1 MRKFWIGLALLLLM
15 LPTQAQAVWEA
26 AFYVEYSLSP
36 LVAELRLYRSDGEVT
51 VMPLPSNL
59 SYGENISLS
68 RRDVLVS
75 ADRRYVVMS
84 EYNDEPFYAL
94 PIRIADLQNG
104 TCCLE
109 VAPLDTVDAYDFAS
123 FEPNGSRFAVSYVSD
138 DHDRDPETHL
148 TGGMMV
154 VDAATGAITTNVLMQ
169 DAIVA
174 ANLID
179 YSAWALMETWE
190 ADGIRFT
197 GNCFA
202 CGGAFEGQF
211 ALWRPDIGDFVAN
224 PGISFSIFG
233 TRLDATGEFLLMTQ
247 NTAYSFNPSGGMF
260 LTPNVVHY
268 YRANEGVDFT
278 TGQAV
283 PDAPVI
289 YFNTDAISLAD
300 VQWVAD
306 GVAFV
311 VAAAETDFWDVV
323 FRDGRVERIPFS
335 GVENKALLGGTPDGW
350 LERFTDAAGN
360 TVVVD
365 RRMNNTQTTVFS
377 LADARTVRLID
388 APPLAQQLPTSLASF
403 PLVSSSTPVVRA
415 TLDTAVGTSCT
426 GFLPSRLPL
435 GGQARVTPGQ
445 PNRVRR
451 EPTTGSPVVG
461 QIPGEGIFTVLEGPV
476 CDPANAIAWWRVDYQ
491 GMTGWTAEGQG
502 SDYWTEPLNP

>member
-1 MRKFWIGLALLLLM
+1 MRKFWIGLTLLLFI

-59 SYGENISLS
+59 SYGDNTSAS

-94 PIRIADLQNG
+94 PIRIADLQSG

-109 VAPLDTVDAYDFAS
+109 VAPLDSVEAYDFAS
-123 FEPNGSRFAVSYVSD
+123 FEPNGSRFAASYASRN
-138 DHDRDPETHL
+138 RDPNSETWV

-154 VDAATGAITTNVLMQ
+154 VDAATGAITANVLMQ

-179 YSAWALMETWE
+179 ESAWALMETWE

-197 GNCFA
+197 GNCYA
-202 CGGAFEGQF
+202 CEGAYQGNY

-233 TRLDATGEFLLMTQ
+233 ARLDATGEFLLMTQ
-247 NTAYSFNPSGGMF
+247 NTAYSFNPLGDMF

-278 TGQAV
+278 NGQDM
-283 PDAPVI
+283 PTAPVI
-289 YFNTDAISLAD
+289 YFNMDAISLQD
-300 VQWVAD
+300 VHWVAD
-306 GVAFV
+306 GAAFV
-311 VAAAETDFWDVV
+311 VAAEETDFWDVV
-323 FRDGRVERIPFS
+323 FRDGRIERIPF
-335 GVENKALLGGTPDGW
+335 GDVMLKRMLAGTPTGW
-350 LERFTDAAGN
+350 LELDAGQ
-360 TVVVD
+360 VID
-365 RRMNNTQTTVFS
+365 HRMNNTQTTIFS
-377 LADARTVRLID
+377 LADAQTVRLID

-403 PLVSSSTPVVRA
+403 PLVTSTTPVIRA
-415 TLDTAVGTSCT
+415 TLDTAAASSCT
-426 GFLPSRLPL
+426 GFLPSRLTV
-435 GGQARVTPGQ
+435 GGQARVTPGE

-451 EPTTGSPVVG
+451 EPTISSPVVG

-476 CDPANAIAWWRVDYQ
+476 CDPPNAIAWWRVDYQ